1 MDFLM
6 SIIKTVGGKG
16 WMEIGSVSYIF
27 GWISDHAN
35 FFIPLTVLITA
46 QLTKFVIHSME
57 NGWNWKNI
65 TMYGHMP
72 SAHTATAISVTISA
86 ALFDPNHL
94 RSGAFVVGF
103 FWTFFLIDDAAHLRM
118 HISDQGK
125 YLNAFAQKL
134 NTFAQRLGMKEEK
147 FPHLEE
153 RLGHRLNEVI
163 WGAILGFILSL
174 VLAWILW

>member
-1 MDFLM
+1 MEFLM

-16 WMEIGSVSYIF
+16 WMEIGSASYIF
-27 GWISDHAN
+27 GWISDHAL
-35 FFIPLTVLITA
+35 FFIPLTVLVA
-46 QLTKFVIHSME
+46 VQLIKFVIHSMKH
-57 NGWNWKNI
+57 GWKLRNI

-72 SAHTATAISVTISA
+72 SAHTATAISVAISA

-125 YLNAFAQKL
+125 FLNAFARKL
-134 NTFAQRLGMKEEK
+134 NVFARKLDMKEEN

-153 RLGHRLNEVI
+153 RLGHRLNEVVV
-163 WGAILGFILSL
+163 GAILGVVLSL